1 MNLKKLAISLN
12 AKDITNQNLDKIS
25 HIKKAE
31 IIYRNF
37 GKYGLNGVIFSD
49 KKGKFYFIS
58 KRNSNLFYF
67 A

>member
-1 MNLKKLAISLN
+1 MNFLNLAKNLNATDISDKKLDEIRS
-12 AKDITNQNLDKIS
+12 
-25 HIKKAE
+25 IKKAE

-37 GKYGLNGVIFSD
+37 GKYGMNGVLFSD
-49 KKGKFYFIS
+49 KKGKFYLVN